1 MRNSRRCSKVSSRH
15 CGRASL
21 ARASDQL
28 LKDLEE
34 RAAVTPGQT
43 ASVLVLR
50 EDGTYDVIEWGPVG
64 DDAGIG
70 DKTSDNEGLSDH
82 DTEE

>member
-1 MRNSRRCSKVSSRH
+1 MGGVPGSGV
-15 CGRASL
+15 
-21 ARASDQL
+21 DQL

-34 RAAVTPGQT
+34 RAAVTPGQA

-50 EDGTYDVIEWGPVG
+50 EDGTYDVIEWGPIG
-64 DDAGIG
+64 DDAGVG
-70 DKTSDNEGLSDH
+70 DKDSDNEGLSDH